1 MKSQPLTSPLQEPP
15 KAIIRRVRDLKPNWV
30 VLYDSNIFKVL
41 SKNETEIVLVSEQYN
56 KRILGAKSKQLIEVV
71 SGIYKLKA

>member
-1 MKSQPLTSPLQEPP
+1 VKSQPLTSPLQEPP

>member
-1 MKSQPLTSPLQEPP
+1 MKGQHLTSPLQEPP
-15 KAIIRRVRDLKPNWV
+15 KTIIRRVRDLKPNWV

-71 SGIYKLKA
+71 SGIYKLKK